1 MFTLVVLYFLSYGL
15 GQVTDCNTTSLF
27 HINSQ
32 NFQPDPPIVGQ
43 NATLWIDYTVPEGLQ
58 INSGT
63 AKYSVS
69 INGIPLTPTTEDL
82 CTQITCPQVP
92 GTYNI
97 TSTSV
102 WNGGISGK
110 LVSTIQWYDT
120 NNTELLCSKT
130 KVTV

>member
-97 TSTSV
+97 TSTSG

-110 LVSTIQWYDT
+110 LVSIIQWYNT